1 MKSFCEFV
9 LRYHGDAKELEQKLL
24 EHNILGGL
32 VLDNNDILFCVT
44 EKRTKEEMDYLVDI
58 IRGDQ

>member
-1 MKSFCEFV
+1 
-9 LRYHGDAKELEQKLL
+9 ELEQKLL